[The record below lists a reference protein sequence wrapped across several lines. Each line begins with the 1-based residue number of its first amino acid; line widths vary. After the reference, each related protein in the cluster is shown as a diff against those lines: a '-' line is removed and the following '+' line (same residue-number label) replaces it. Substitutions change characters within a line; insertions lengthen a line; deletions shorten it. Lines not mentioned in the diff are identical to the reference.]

1 MYTICVCSYVVYC
14 RDMTCSISGGRI
26 ANYGFLEQIK
36 YNTIQY
42 NTIW

>member
-1 MYTICVCSYVVYC
+1 
-14 RDMTCSISGGRI
+14 MTCSISGGCI

-42 NTIW
+42 NTMYEEKQESIQILIGEPW